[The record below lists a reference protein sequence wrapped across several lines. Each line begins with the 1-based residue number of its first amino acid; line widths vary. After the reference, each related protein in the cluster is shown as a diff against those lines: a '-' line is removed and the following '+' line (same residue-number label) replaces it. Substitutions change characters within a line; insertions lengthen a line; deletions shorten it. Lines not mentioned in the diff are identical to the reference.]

1 MRHAD
6 TGGFETR
13 PYTFIFD
20 LERLRRAGTGG
31 FETRPYTFTV
41 DLERLRCAGTGGFET
56 RPYTFIVD
64 LERLRLRARAG
75 LKPAPTPRS
84 LHPPKCGCECARH
97 TDRPAWVLP
106 HSRRMDFRV
115 CPSPTLTRVPLSF
128 SPTFSYSPSA
138 ANRASSSSSSGQR
151 PIR

>member
-1 MRHAD
+1 MRT
-6 TGGFETR
+6 TGGFGTR
-13 PYTFIFD
+13 PYTFI
-20 LERLRRAGTGG
+20 
-31 FETRPYTFTV
+31 V

-64 LERLRLRARAG
+64 LERLRRAG
-75 LKPAPTPRS
+75 TGGFETRPYASEPASAEVPVRVRY
-84 LHPPKCGCECARH
+84 RH

-151 PIR
+151 PMR